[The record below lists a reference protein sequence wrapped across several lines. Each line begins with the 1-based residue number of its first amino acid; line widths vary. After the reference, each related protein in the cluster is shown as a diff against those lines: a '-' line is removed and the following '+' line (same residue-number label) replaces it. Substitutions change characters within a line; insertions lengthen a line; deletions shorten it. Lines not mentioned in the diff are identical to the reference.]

1 MSTDPIAELGRTLG
15 QFAGDLAELFRA
27 NGQPRSG
34 TPARQEADG
43 EPYAGDWGAQ
53 PALEIMATTALAS
66 ASCAD
71 YLTVTARTL
80 EERTGMYSLYSL
92 IRSALE
98 VAAQSCYLTEPDIEP
113 LERIRRHMNLDL
125 QALYEDSRMLR
136 KVGDSPSVAKAGR
149 HAHREQVIGRVGMEF
164 GLIFTAATDRRQGY
178 LGERPP
184 PVMKMI
190 EGCLPDEPALKS
202 AYQLLSSVAH
212 GLWHGHSRLLG
223 PGEIDTSGKV
233 SLGLRI
239 GAGTLA
245 RDLAPAPLCASVLAR
260 RLGWYTGWDCENLNA
275 SITMM
280 STSWER
286 IAGPG

>member
-1 MSTDPIAELGRTLG
+1 MSSDPIAELGRTLG

-34 TPARQEADG
+34 TPAGQEADG

-53 PALEIMATTALAS
+53 PSFEIMATIALAS

-80 EERTGMYSLYSL
+80 EERTGMYSLYAL
-92 IRSALE
+92 IRCALE
-98 VAAQSCYLTEPDIEP
+98 VAAQGCYLTEPGIEP
-113 LERIRRHMNLDL
+113 LERVRRHMNMDL
-125 QALYEDSRMLR
+125 HALYEDSRMLR
-136 KVGDSPSVAKAGR
+136 KVGDLRSVAKADR

-164 GLIFTAATDRRQGY
+164 ELPFTAATDRHQAH
-178 LGERPP
+178 LGKRPP

-190 EGCLPDEPALKS
+190 EGCLPDEPALKC
-202 AYQLLSSVAH
+202 AYQLLSGVAH

-233 SLGLRI
+233 GLGLRI
-239 GAGTLA
+239 GASALA
-245 RDLAPAPLCASVLAR
+245 RDLAPAPLCASVLAS
-260 RLGWYTGWDCENLNA
+260 RLGWYTGWDCQDLNA

-280 STSWER
+280 SASWER
-286 IAGPG
+286 IARPG